1 MAASKAMVDT
11 EATATMI
18 TLVDTTAVT
27 VADMTTVSTDCSWGF
42 FPAPRQVLVNARDLS
57 TFLCSFLTPL
67 DQGNTSY
74 GKTPRRG
81 AHQSSYKP
89 Y

>member
-1 MAASKAMVDT
+1 MVASKAMVDT

-42 FPAPRQVLVNARDLS
+42 FPAPPSGSCECEGLKYLS
-57 TFLCSFLTPL
+57 LLF
-67 DQGNTSY
+67 SY
-74 GKTPRRG
+74 PPRPGQYKLWKNSKTWGSPE
-81 AHQSSYKP
+81 
-89 Y
+89 